1 VVRDTGKRFLRIK
14 AGIEEICLLEFRY
27 SEGEEGPSKHI
38 HKEHCD
44 CFYVQEG
51 RLSFFVGDGWSQAGA
66 GGFVLVPP
74 GVVHTFRN
82 DGPGEARFLNLHVPD
97 KGFADNL
104 RGRRDQWDSFD
115 PPEDGG
121 RPASEAI
128 RQVPAEHELVSV
140 REIELESGEEMRV
153 TGHYYVLEGASPG
166 TAGFLCDDAV
176 LAAGRERMRALV
188 IT

>member
-1 VVRDTGKRFLRIK
+1 VPEIFL
-14 AGIEEICLLEFRY
+14 AEFRY
-27 SEGEEGPSKHI
+27 AEGEEGPSEHI

-51 RLSFFVGDGWSQAGA
+51 RLSLFAGDGWRQLEP
-66 GGFVLVPP
+66 GGFAMVPP

-97 KGFADNL
+97 CGFADNL
-104 RGRRDQWDSFD
+104 RGRRDQWDTFD

-121 RPASEAI
+121 RPGSEA
-128 RQVPAEHELVSV
+128 RVGLPAAHELASVSA
-140 REIELESGEEMRV
+140 IELEPGQETRV
-153 TGHYYVLEGASPG
+153 TGHYYVLEGPSAG
-166 TAGFLCDDAV
+166 TARFRCVDEV
-176 LAAGRERMRALV
+176 LNAGAEPFRALM